1 MEVTNQPTVVADST
15 VIGFGCVSIQ
25 TTAHSSIS
33 LRCVST
39 SITTIHLSIRPYH
52 SHSSITAY
60 KLQSSPTVS
69 LQPGETTTVL
79 LSYTPLAVQEDLG
92 LLLISSPSSTNPQVL
107 SIVGYGGCCSA
118 SITEKNQ
125 SLVIGNSGD
134 RTACF
139 FTLGINKNQFSL
151 IKSSDL
157 LPPFFMVPS
166 MMEFTIS
173 GETIA
178 KEIQDKKL
186 PNTIHIIAIDNILK
200 RRLLLGINR
209 NALVRCSEPFEVL
222 LLQAVHETS
231 ESIASTHSLLKT
243 INQLQGN
250 INDIDIT
257 RDMEDGELLA
267 DFDTLLGREKT
278 AFSHY
283 LDMKMIT
290 SHLMAVTVHL
300 DQIGGLS
307 HISSSIPVFDPM
319 NRTSSIPL
327 DSIPVRET
335 RDSYNN
341 IHNENPLNIG
351 LGTVNETP
359 VENRDYFGHLPQDD
373 GILPSI
379 YDSLNK
385 PSDTAV
391 TYVSVIP
398 QFLYITQGE
407 LKKDDISIFNHSNH
421 DVFFSVGVSWA
432 FHV

>member
-1 MEVTNQPTVVADST
+1 M
-15 VIGFGCVSIQ
+15 
-25 TTAHSSIS
+25 
-33 LRCVST
+33 
-39 SITTIHLSIRPYH
+39 TTIHLSICPYH
-52 SHSSITAY
+52 SHSSITPY
-60 KLQSSPTVS
+60 QLQSSPTVS

-79 LSYTPLAVQEDLG
+79 LSYSPLAVQENLG

-118 SITEKNQ
+118 SITEKNH

-157 LPPFFMVPS
+157 LPPFFMIPS

-178 KEIQDKKL
+178 KEIQEKKL
-186 PNTIHIIAIDNILK
+186 PATIHIIAIDNVLK

-209 NALVRCSEPFEVL
+209 NALIRCSEPFEVL
-222 LLQAVHETS
+222 LLQAVYETS

-250 INDIDIT
+250 ISDIDIT

-278 AFSHY
+278 ASSHY
-283 LDMKMIT
+283 LDVKMIT

-300 DQIGGLS
+300 DQIGGLA
-307 HISSSIPVFDPM
+307 HISASIPAFDPM
-319 NRTSSIPL
+319 NRTTSIPL

-335 RDSYNN
+335 REPYTA
-341 IHNENPLNIG
+341 IHKENPLDIG
-351 LGTVNETP
+351 LGTVTETP

-379 YDSLNK
+379 YDPFNK
-385 PSDTAV
+385 RSEPSF

-421 DVFFSVGVSWA
+421 DVFFSVGVS
-432 FHV
+432 